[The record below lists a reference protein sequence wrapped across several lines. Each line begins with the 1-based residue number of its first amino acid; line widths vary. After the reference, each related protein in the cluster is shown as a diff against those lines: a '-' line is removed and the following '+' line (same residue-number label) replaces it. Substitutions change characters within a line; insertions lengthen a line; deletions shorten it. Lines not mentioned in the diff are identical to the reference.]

1 MANLHMVREHTLG
14 LAAAR
19 KIAQAWA
26 QEVEDEF
33 DMRCTFEAGRD
44 GEIVR
49 FERTGV
55 TGTLQVTAQRFE
67 LDAKLG
73 LLLGAFRGRIEAEI
87 TRHLEEKLAAGR
99 SSSVSSPGKKGRTGQ
114 G

>member
-26 QEVEDEF
+26 REVEGDF

-44 GEIVR
+44 GDVVH

-55 TGTLQVTAQRFE
+55 KGTLQVTPQRFE

-73 LLLGAFRGRIEAEI
+73 LVLGAFRGRIEAAI
-87 TRHLEEKLAAGR
+87 TRHLEEKLAAGGP
-99 SSSVSSPGKKGRTGQ
+99 SPGASAGKKGRAGQ

>member
-1 MANLHMVREHTLG
+1 MAQLHMVREHTLG

-19 KIAQAWA
+19 KVAQAWA
-26 QEVEDEF
+26 KEVEGEF
-33 DMRCTFEAGRD
+33 GMRCSVAAGKD
-44 GEIVR
+44 GDVVH

-55 TGTLQVTAQRFE
+55 SGTLQVTAQRFE

-73 LLLGAFRGRIEAEI
+73 LVLGAFRGRIEAEI
-87 TRHLEEKLAAGR
+87 TRHLDEMLAAKQPSR
-99 SSSVSSPGKKGRTGQ
+99 AAPAGKRARGDQ

>member
-1 MANLHMVREHTLG
+1 MAQLHMVREHNLG

-26 QEVEDEF
+26 REVEGEF
-33 DMRCTFEAGRD
+33 DMRCTVEAGGD
-44 GEIVR
+44 GDVVR
-49 FERTGV
+49 FERSGV
-55 TGTLQVTAQRFE
+55 SGTLQVTARRFE
-67 LDAKLG
+67 LDARLG

-87 TRHLEEKLAAGR
+87 TRHLDEKLADSA
-99 SSSVSSPGKKGRTGQ
+99 GKKGGTGR